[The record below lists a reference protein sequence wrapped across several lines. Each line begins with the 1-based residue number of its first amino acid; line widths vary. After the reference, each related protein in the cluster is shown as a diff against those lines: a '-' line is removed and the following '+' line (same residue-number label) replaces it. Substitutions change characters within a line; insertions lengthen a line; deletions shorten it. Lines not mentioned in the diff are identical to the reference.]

1 MHDHIAPPIKKSA
14 RTYRP
19 SLISGLTMEKLFT
32 YRQTLVKVQLKQLD
46 STTGGSG
53 SSELQFFIL
62 QQARNL
68 ETFST
73 FSGINTCVIN
83 TVKG

>member
-1 MHDHIAPPIKKSA
+1 
-14 RTYRP
+14 
-19 SLISGLTMEKLFT
+19 MEKLFT

-62 QQARNL
+62 QQARNF